1 MAEPKSPLDALFA
14 RIGRLLE
21 GTAGAGPGVGA
32 GVAEQVQRAVEDSLA
47 AFRLVPKKEF
57 EEHLAE
63 LRDLQ
68 AEVAELSRR
77 IQTLERRDD

>member
-21 GTAGAGPGVGA
+21 GTAGAGAGA